1 MKNADPSQLDRP
13 APAELSSADLN
24 DRAVE
29 AVQRGDAATALH
41 DLEELVRRDRTP
53 RHCSMLAF
61 CLAMVRHDTK
71 TATALCHDAIKR
83 DPKHPEHYY
92 RLGQVFLIAGKKKDA
107 IWIFRMGLRQGNS
120 KEIIAEL
127 NRLGCR
133 RSPPLPF
140 LSRGNPVNK
149 YVGMLMARLGLR

>member
-1 MKNADPSQLDRP
+1 MSVDLRQNEKPSP
-13 APAELSSADLN
+13 ADLTTA
-24 DRAVE
+24 DLTARAME
-29 AVQRGDAATALH
+29 AVQRGDAATALP
-41 DLEELVRRDRTP
+41 DLEELVRRDRSP
-53 RHCSMLAF
+53 RHCSLLGF
-61 CLAMVRHDTK
+61 CLAMVRNETK
-71 TATALCHDAIKR
+71 AATALCHDAIKR

-127 NRLGCR
+127 ARLGCR

-140 LSRGNPVNK
+140 LGRGNPLNK
-149 YVGMLMARLGLR
+149 YLGIILSRLGLR